1 MGEMTN
7 TGELPFSQYYGSADA
22 TPMFIRLCGKY
33 LQRSDDVTFARKIW
47 PHIERALTWIDQFGD
62 QDGDGFVEYAR
73 KTEHAIKNQAWED
86 SFDSV
91 FHQNGAL
98 AEACDL

>member
-33 LQRSDDVTFARKIW
+33 LQRSGDVTFARKIW

-62 QDGDGFVEYAR
+62 QDGDGFVGDAVIDCAV
-73 KTEHAIKNQAWED
+73 TGQAED
-86 SFDSV
+86 VSIQVTGDVSV
-91 FHQNGAL
+91 LIHK
-98 AEACDL
+98 